1 MNICDSKDIEFTT
14 TRKKKLSD
22 TAMGEYEYVYFGI
35 VRISMLITHNEKV
48 LLNQILSDIFFNCF
62 QKGWSFE
69 EANYD
74 VRNHRVILIFGIDKD
89 DVDDFEIWLHNDLL
103 EYMARFGGD
112 CK

>member
-1 MNICDSKDIEFTT
+1 MNIYDSKYIEFAT

-35 VRISMLITHNEKV
+35 VRISMLVTHNEKV

-74 VRNHRVILIFGIDKD
+74 MRDHRVILVFSIDKK
-89 DVDDFEIWLHNDLL
+89 DVDAFEIDLHNDLI

-112 CK
+112 YE